1 MISDALEINGIRIHY
16 EDGGT
21 GRPIVALHG
30 FGSSAQSWRRLRDC
44 LPEFRI
50 VAPDLK
56 GAGWSDR
63 PRDGNYG
70 VLEQAR
76 LMVGI
81 VEALGLEAPILL
93 GHSFGGA
100 VALEVA
106 ACLQEHVRSAPAALV
121 LINSIAFE
129 QYIPPYMTLLRTRH
143 VGEVFCRALG
153 WVFARR
159 LRGRVP
165 TAPKLPLHAETLPAI
180 PHCLLLPGG
189 AEAFLATA
197 RQMLE
202 YPVGERRCPSLT
214 APTLVLRGTRDPV
227 VPAHVARMLVERT
240 PDARLVCLQGCGHL
254 PHEHQSGKTAAAI
267 REVLSGL
274 GIEPVTVRRSDA
286 AG

>member
-1 MISDALEINGIRIHY
+1 MISDALEIEGTRIHY

-21 GRPIVALHG
+21 GHPIVALHG
-30 FGSSAQSWRRLRDC
+30 FGSSGQSWRPLRDC

-56 GAGWSDR
+56 GAGWSDK
-63 PRDGNYG
+63 PPDDTYG

-76 LMVGI
+76 LMVGV
-81 VEALGLEAPILL
+81 VEALGLEAPNLL

-106 ACLQEHVRSAPAALV
+106 GCLQEHARSAPAALV

-129 QYIPPYMTLLRTRH
+129 QSIPPYMTLLRTRR
-143 VGEVFCRALG
+143 VGEVFCSLLR

-159 LRGRVP
+159 LGGRVS
-165 TAPKLPLHAETLPAI
+165 TAPELPLHAETLPAI

-202 YPVGERRCPSLT
+202 YPVGERRCASLT
-214 APTLVLRGTRDPV
+214 TPVLVLRGNLDPV

-240 PDARLVCLQGCGHL
+240 PDARLVCLHGCGHL
-254 PHEHQSGKTAAAI
+254 AHEHQPAKTAAAI
-267 REVLSGL
+267 RGFLSDL
-274 GIEPVTVRRSDA
+274 GVETAIERWSDVS
-286 AG
+286 G